1 MAERTSKPVTQL
13 LDAAGR
19 GDSAAQERLWLLV
32 YDELHRVAKR
42 QNVNERVGHSLQTTA
57 LVNEAYLRLIGDGD
71 VQWAN
76 RRHFFAA
83 AAKAMRRIR
92 IDHARKRDRLKR
104 GGGTKARRH
113 EGTEDLCEPAVFD
126 QDPSEALAI
135 DEDISTPQDEA
146 YIERTFK
153 ILSGIQRK
161 RGRKEGRRKKGERR
175 REKGGREGKRRSL
188 IR

>member
-1 MAERTSKPVTQL
+1 MAERTSNPVTQL

-32 YDELHRVAKR
+32 YDELHRVAKG
-42 QNVNERVGHSLQTTA
+42 QNVNERAGHSLQTTA

-104 GGGTKARRH
+104 GGGT
-113 EGTEDLCEPAVFD
+113 
-126 QDPSEALAI
+126 
-135 DEDISTPQDEA
+135 
-146 YIERTFK
+146 
-153 ILSGIQRK
+153 
-161 RGRKEGRRKKGERR
+161 
-175 REKGGREGKRRSL
+175 
-188 IR
+188 